1 MEVKCLHGDCDQVF
15 RIIGDSVEPSYS
27 MLLAGCYELMGLK
40 RYMNCVLTVAQA
52 YEVFFSLYFRVEL
65 LYKPYAG
72 TPKGGNLS
80 RLNEVAERLTTKT
93 KDDGFEKMRSAFL
106 THIVSGVSPG
116 TLDDSERVIDAFPP
130 RPQEP
135 PDSAI
140 RSLSDPKIS
149 QLLLEVKKAKIAT
162 LRNNVVHKTAYRP
175 TKDEAK
181 NALEEG
187 MNLLLPLGSLLDLQD
202 DVNWYC
208 RKQFGR

>member
-1 MEVKCLHGDCDQVF
+1 MGVKCLHGDCELVF

-72 TPKGGNLS
+72 TPKGGSLP
-80 RLNEVAERLTTKT
+80 RLNDLAQRLITNTKPYA
-93 KDDGFEKMRSAFL
+93 FEAMRSAFL
-106 THIVSGVSPG
+106 THMVSGVRP
-116 TLDDSERVIDAFPP
+116 TNLDDSEKVIDAFPP
-130 RPQEP
+130 KPAVP

-175 TKDEAK
+175 TVDEAK

-187 MNLLLPLGSLLDLQD
+187 MNLLLPLGSRLDLQD
-202 DVNWYC
+202 DVNWY
-208 RKQFGR
+208 GR